1 MKIKKLFDDLKQ
13 LGKKK
18 YYFKNG
24 EEEIYFSR
32 RDLEIE
38 IVNIDNNIDLIINHK
53 GLRDNYE
60 NSNSIPND
68 CKKDIKSILNS
79 YLTTDVKCKKISQI
93 LIEIFN
99 K

>member
-1 MKIKKLFDDLKQ
+1 MKIKKLFDDLKR

-18 YYFKNG
+18 YYFKDG

-32 RDLEIE
+32 KDLEIE
-38 IVNIDNNIDLIINHK
+38 IVHINNNIDLIINHN
-53 GLRDNYE
+53 GFRDNYE
-60 NSNSIPND
+60 NSNSIPDD
-68 CKKDIKSILNS
+68 CKKDIKLILNS
-79 YLTTDVKCKKISQI
+79 YLATDVKCKKISQI

>member
-1 MKIKKLFDDLKQ
+1 MKIKNLFDDLKQ

-18 YYFKNG
+18 YYLKNG

-32 RDLEIE
+32 KDLEIE
-38 IVNIDNNIDLIINHK
+38 IANINNNIDLIINHK

-60 NSNSIPND
+60 NSNSIPDD
-68 CKKDIKSILNS
+68 CKKDIKLILNS
-79 YLTTDVKCKKISQI
+79 YLTTDVKCKQISQI

-99 K
+99 